1 MRRRGFLASVT
12 GAVAAVAGCLGS
24 ASSTDD
30 YDVGMS
36 SRAFAPEAIEVAP
49 GETVVWRN
57 TSGRRHTVTAN
68 ERRLPD
74 GADFFSTGEYPTH
87 EAAHEAWTE
96 RLQGALDP
104 GATFT
109 YTFEVPGDH
118 FYHCLP
124 HESAGMRGVVRV
136 RE

>member
-1 MRRRGFLASVT
+1 MRRRAYLASVT
-12 GAVAAVAGCLGS
+12 GALAAVAGCVGS
-24 ASSTDD
+24 ATPAGD

-36 SRAFAPEAIEVAP
+36 SRAYTPETVEVAP

-57 TSGRRHTVTAN
+57 TSGRRHTVTAD
-68 ERRLPD
+68 EQRLPE
-74 GADFFSTGEYPTH
+74 GAAFFSTGDYPTH
-87 EAAHEAWTE
+87 AAAHDAWTK
-96 RLQGALDP
+96 RLEGALDP
-104 GATFT
+104 GATFEH
-109 YTFEVPGDH
+109 TFEVPGDH